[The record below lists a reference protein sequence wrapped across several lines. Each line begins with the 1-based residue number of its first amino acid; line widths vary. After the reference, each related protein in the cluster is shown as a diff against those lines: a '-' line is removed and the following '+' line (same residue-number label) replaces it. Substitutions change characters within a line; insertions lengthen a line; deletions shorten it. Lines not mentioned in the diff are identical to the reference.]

1 MKKIMVAVTMLIAV
15 TGMAFSQEE
24 KKSRTVIEVS
34 GGMIPGRFGVEGLAE
49 LSPFGPDFYASVSHV
64 AENSFTW
71 NARLMAGISPMLSD
85 WDYKD
90 YATCNGYNLS
100 NYDNDPSHFA
110 FGFGIG
116 YSPVTSNKRTISLLL
131 SGLVFN
137 SSYSYKHE
145 ADSDSSV
152 SSKTNNYNVKTNTS
166 VFMVGPQVQYVRT
179 FGSHFSLYVD
189 SSIMYAMSGYFHY
202 EIEDST
208 ASAKVKNTLGVSGG
222 LLYPLSFGL
231 AWKF

>member
-34 GGMIPGRFGVEGLAE
+34 GGMIPGSFAVEGLAE
-49 LSPFGPDFYASVSHV
+49 LSPFGPDFYASISHV

-71 NARLMAGISPMLSD
+71 NARLMAGISPMID
-85 WDYKD
+85 GWDYRD
-90 YATCNGYNLS
+90 YGFTGGYALS
-100 NYDNDPSHFA
+100 YCDKTPGHFA
-110 FGFGIG
+110 FGFGAG
-116 YSPVTSNKRTISLLL
+116 YSPVASSKRTISLLL

-137 SSYSYKHE
+137 SSYSYEHE

-152 SSKTNNYNVKTNTS
+152 SPKTNNYTIKTNTS
-166 VFMVGPQVQYVRT
+166 VFMVGPQIQYVRT

-189 SSIMYAMSGYFHY
+189 SSIMYAVSGYFHY
-202 EIEDST
+202 EIEDIT
-208 ASAKVKNTLGVSGG
+208 ANSRVENTLGVSGG